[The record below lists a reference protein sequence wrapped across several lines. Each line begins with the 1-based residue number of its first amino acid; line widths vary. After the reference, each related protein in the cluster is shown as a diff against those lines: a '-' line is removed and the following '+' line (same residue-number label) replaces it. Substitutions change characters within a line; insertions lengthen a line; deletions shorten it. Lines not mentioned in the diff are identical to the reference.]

1 LRRYGRSLSSLFQ
14 HLTGRTRQ
22 CRKRRKRVWGHNNR
36 KITKLSLLAGN
47 VTGHTENSNKV
58 TQLEIVI
65 NLDTNAGFKINRLLK
80 ERKKST
86 LVVKA

>member
-1 LRRYGRSLSSLFQ
+1 MMMCG
-14 HLTGRTRQ
+14 
-22 CRKRRKRVWGHNNR
+22 KRRKRVWGHNNR